1 MNDIERAIAAL
12 GPGALC
18 EEALRRV
25 VDPLFSGV
33 LQHSRGTIYL
43 ANHSLGRPLDRVAA
57 DVQEGLELLVRGAGR
72 RLDAL
77 ARGNACVPHAR
88 GRADPCSGPRC
99 IIPKASAGQGLRA
112 VLNCYDRQIRVVTTR
127 SEFNSIDLILK
138 AYAERGRIAVDWV
151 TPREGGRYCFDDFA
165 PALAAEARF
174 LVASMVFFDTGQLLN
189 DLDAILATARSHGAQ
204 VLLDLYHVAGA
215 LPVDVQALDVDF
227 AIGGSYKYLR
237 GGPGAAWLFAHPRRL
252 DGRERSLDVGWFALN
267 DPFAFERH
275 ARPDFAGGADG
286 WLDATPAVLPFYQA
300 RAGLEF
306 TLAVGVER
314 LRAYSKVQQAM
325 LTDCLAE
332 QGVSTLDADR
342 PHGAF
347 LTVKAPRSKNLV
359 ARLREHGVIAD
370 ARADLLRLCP
380 DIINSSDELI
390 EASKSIGR
398 ALRSLT

>member
-1 MNDIERAIAAL
+1 MTDIERVIAAL

-25 VDPLFSGV
+25 IDPLFSRV
-33 LQHSRGTIYL
+33 LRWSQETIYL
-43 ANHSLGRPLDRVAA
+43 ANHSLGRPLDRTIA
-57 DVQEGLELLVRGAGR
+57 DVQEGLGFWYAELD
-72 RLDAL
+72 DAWTHWSAEML
-77 ARGNACVPHAR
+77 AFRTRVATLIHA
-88 GRADPCSGPRC
+88 PGPGC

-112 VLNCYDRQIRVVTTR
+112 VLNRHDRQIRVVATR
-127 SEFNSIDLILK
+127 SEFDSIDLILK
-138 AYAERGRIAVDWV
+138 AYAERGRIVVDWV
-151 TPREGGRYCFDDFA
+151 TPSEGSRYRFEDFA
-165 PALAAEARF
+165 PALAAGADL
-174 LVASMVFFDTGQLLN
+174 LVVSMVFFDTGQLLS
-189 DLDAILATARSHGAQ
+189 DLDAILDTARSHEAQ
-204 VLLDLYHVAGA
+204 ILLDLYHVAGA

-267 DPFAFERH
+267 DSLAFDRRER
-275 ARPDFAGGADG
+275 PNFAGGADG

-314 LRAYSKVQQAM
+314 LRAYSKIQQAL

-347 LTVKAPRSKNLV
+347 LTVKAPRSKELV
-359 ARLREHGVIAD
+359 ARLREHGVVAD
-370 ARADLLRLCP
+370 ARGDLLRLCP

-390 EASKSIGR
+390 EASKRIGR
-398 ALRSLT
+398 ELRGP